1 MAPLEVS
8 DFDYELPPERIA
20 QHPADRREASRLLD
34 LDRRTGEI
42 VHRSFP
48 EVVELLAP
56 GDLLVVNDTRVIPA
70 RLVGTRPTG
79 GRVELLLLEQV
90 AEGRWQALG
99 RPGRALRVGS
109 IALFGDGQLTAR
121 VVGQG
126 PQSLRTVE
134 LEHEGEL
141 LPLLER
147 IGLPPLPPYITRE
160 PEATDRERYQTVYAR
175 HPGAVA
181 APTAGLHFSQEL
193 LEAVRARG
201 VEVGRVTLH
210 VGLGTFQP
218 VRARRVEEHVM
229 HPEQYEVSAELVALA
244 NRRRGR
250 LVAVGTTVVRALET
264 VADEQGRLHPGSGRT
279 ALFIHPGYRFRAVEA
294 LLTNFHLPRSTL
306 LVMVA
311 AFAGRER
318 VLAAYREALEQGYR
332 FYSYGDAM
340 FIH

>member
-1 MAPLEVS
+1 MS